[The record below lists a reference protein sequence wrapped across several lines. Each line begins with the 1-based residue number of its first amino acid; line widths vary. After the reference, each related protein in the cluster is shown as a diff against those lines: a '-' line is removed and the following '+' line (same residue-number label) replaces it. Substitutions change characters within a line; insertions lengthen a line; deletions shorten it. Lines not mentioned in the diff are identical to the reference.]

1 MSCCGSSRQQM
12 AFLAGAPPA
21 GPIPAVERRFEIR
34 FEYLG
39 PTALTVV
46 GPASGRQY
54 RFAARGARLTID
66 PRDRRAL
73 ARIPG
78 LREVV

>member
-12 AFLAGAPPA
+12 AFLAGAPPTGPVPAA
-21 GPIPAVERRFEIR
+21 GRRFEIR
-34 FEYLG
+34 FEYVG
-39 PTALTVV
+39 ATALTVV

-54 RFAARGARLTID
+54 RFASRGVRLTID

-73 ARIPG
+73 ARIPA

>member
-1 MSCCGSSRQQM
+1 MSCCGISRQQI
-12 AFLAGAPPA
+12 AFLAGASPA
-21 GPIPAVERRFEIR
+21 GAKAAERRFEIR

-39 PTALTVV
+39 ATGLTVV
-46 GPASGRQY
+46 GPVSGRQY
-54 RFAARGARLTID
+54 RFAAPGARVAID

-78 LREVV
+78 LREIV